1 MHVTCTIIFQI
12 LYYADD
18 NVMVVVDNVLDEAA
32 VSTVFRGHSQTHIVM
47 GMVLIAASALAS
59 ASFASFAADVL
70 YLLSSVFPPFPSPSS
85 TSHLLAS
92 EISPRHLL
100 ETS

>member
-32 VSTVFRGHSQTHIVM
+32 VSTVFRSHSQTHIAM
-47 GMVLIAASALAS
+47 STVLIAASALAS
-59 ASFASFAADVL
+59 ASFAADAL
-70 YLLSSVFPPFPSPSS
+70 DLLSSVFPPFPSPSS

>member
-32 VSTVFRGHSQTHIVM
+32 VSTVFRGHSQTHIAM
-47 GMVLIAASALAS
+47 STVLIAASALAS
-59 ASFASFAADVL
+59 ASFAADAL
-70 YLLSSVFPPFPSPSS
+70 DLLSSVFPPFPSPS

-92 EISPRHLL
+92 EISPLA
-100 ETS
+100 SA

>member
-47 GMVLIAASALAS
+47 STVLIAASA
-59 ASFASFAADVL
+59 SFAADAL
-70 YLLSSVFPPFPSPSS
+70 DLLSSVFPPLPSPS

-92 EISPRHLL
+92 EIYPRHLL

>member
-12 LYYADD
+12 LYYDDD
-18 NVMVVVDNVLDEAA
+18 NVMVVVDNVLDEAP
-32 VSTVFRGHSQTHIVM
+32 VSTVLSGHSQTHIVM
-47 GMVLIAASALAS
+47 STVLIAASALAS
-59 ASFASFAADVL
+59 ASFAADAL
-70 YLLSSVFPPFPSPSS
+70 DLSSVFPPFPSPS